1 MKMSCRTSKRRAHQR
16 GGFTLVELLA
26 TFVLVAIILPVAMKG
41 ISLATTMASLSK
53 QRIEAGT
60 LAETKLAELL
70 ATGEWQNGDLSGD
83 FSPDWPNYRWSAEVQ
98 EWGEATL
105 RQLDVRVEWESRG
118 MERYVQLTTLV
129 YVESS

>member
-1 MKMSCRTSKRRAHQR
+1 MRTSYRTSDRRTHQR
-16 GGFTLVELLA
+16 GGFTLIEILA

-41 ISLATTMASLSK
+41 ISLATTMASVSK
-53 QRIEAGT
+53 QRIEAAT

-70 ATGEWQNGDLSGD
+70 ATKEWQNGDLSGD
-83 FSPDWPNYRWSAEVQ
+83 FGEDWPNYRWSAEVQ
-98 EWGEATL
+98 ECEEATL
-105 RQLDVRVEWESRG
+105 RQLDVRVEWEDRG

>member
-1 MKMSCRTSKRRAHQR
+1 MRMSDKTLDRRPHQGR
-16 GGFTLVELLA
+16 GFTLVEILA

-53 QRIEAGT
+53 ERIEAAT

-70 ATGEWQNGDLSGD
+70 ATGEWQNGNLSGD
-83 FSPDWPNYRWSAEVQ
+83 FSPDWPKYRWSAEVQ
-98 EWGEATL
+98 DWQETTL

-118 MERYVQLTTLV
+118 MKRDVQLTTLV
-129 YVESS
+129 YVESP